1 MSYLIFTDLDG
12 TLLNHDDYSFKD
24 AIPMLE
30 VIKKREIP
38 LIFTTSKTKKEC
50 EILQEKIGIKQPFIV
65 ENGAAIFGL
74 DDKVIKLGLGYKEIR
89 VFMDSIK
96 DEFDLLPFSSMSLS
110 DVMEYTGFSKESA
123 TMAKNRDFSE
133 PFLIKDE
140 RKLTHIERLAE
151 QNGMK
156 ILKGGRFYHCVG
168 INQDKG
174 KAVKKMV
181 ELIGDNLTSI
191 GLGDNYN
198 DVDMLRVVDIPIL
211 LPHHENRYIDIDL
224 KKDYK
229 KAPFTG
235 AKGWNESLKKVLNEL

>member
-1 MSYLIFTDLDG
+1 MSYIIFTDLDG
-12 TLLNHDDYSFKD
+12 TLLNHDDYSFDD
-24 AIPMLE
+24 AKEMLE

-50 EILQEKIGIKQPFIV
+50 EVLQEKMAIEQPFIV

-74 DDKVIKLGLGYKEIR
+74 GCDVIKLGLGFEEIR
-89 VFMDSIK
+89 AFTDDIK
-96 DEFDLLPFSSMSLS
+96 DEFEMLPFSSMSVN
-110 DVMEYTGFSKESA
+110 DVMEWTGFSFENA

-133 PFLIKDE
+133 PFLIADE
-140 RKLTHIERLAE
+140 RKLTHIEKLAE

-174 KAVKKMV
+174 KAVKKSL
-181 ELIGDNLTSI
+181 ELIDRDLTSI

-198 DVDMLRVVDIPIL
+198 DIDMLRNVDIPIL
-211 LPHHENRYIDIDL
+211 LPHHENRHIELDL
-224 KKDYK
+224 NNLI
-229 KAPFTG
+229 KAPYTG
-235 AKGWNESLKKVLNEL
+235 AKGWNETLKKVLNES